1 MGRDAGHVTK
11 EQLHLFLARKLPKER
26 AAAVVRHLL
35 SGCPGCLA
43 LAREAGWTSV
53 LPGPPAD
60 IENIEY
66 DAIFRRLDLLHTLV
80 EGDILAER
88 ERAESLWARLQSHS
102 PERRLLIVRHEER
115 YHLWGLY
122 ERILAESRKASRTDP
137 LAAADLAYLA
147 LAVVDRLNPRT
158 YGDLRLHDFRGAAWV
173 ALANAKRMAA
183 DFAGCQDALRNAR
196 AELDQGTED
205 PLEEAHLWSVHGSS
219 LTDLGELEQAVAVLE
234 RAVVCARR
242 IGDRHFEGRTVLQ
255 QASAIAETDPRRGI
269 ELARRALSLLN
280 REQDPHLEL
289 GAWHI
294 LAFCLAASG
303 EPREA
308 EAILAPR
315 RHLYLGYSD
324 PQTLARLCRL
334 EAWIAREK
342 GELIQAEHLFR
353 EQRAL
358 YAEHDLDFDQVLAAL
373 ELAEVLTLQTRITDA
388 LEILAET
395 YPVLQAWGLQVDVLR
410 SWILLEKSVKA
421 RAVDVRAFRDLAELL
436 RRRWFRST

>member
-11 EQLHLFLARKLPKER
+11 EQLHLFLGRKLPKER

-43 LAREAGWTSV
+43 LAREAGWTSA
-53 LPGPPAD
+53 LPGPPA
-60 IENIEY
+60 NLANREY
-66 DAIFRRLDLLHTLV
+66 DAMFRRLDLLHALV

-88 ERAESLWARLQSHS
+88 ERADSLWARLQSHA
-102 PERRLLIVRHEER
+102 PERRLLIVRNEER

-122 ERILAESRKASRTDP
+122 ERILAESRQASGTDP

-158 YGDLRLHDFRGAAWV
+158 YGHLRLHDFRGAAWV

-183 DFAGCQDALRNAR
+183 DFAGCQDALRHAR
-196 AELDQGTED
+196 AELDLGTED
-205 PLEEAHLWSVHGSS
+205 PLEEAQLRSVRGSY

-242 IGDRHFEGRTVLQ
+242 IGDRHLEGRTVLQ
-255 QASAIAETDPRRGI
+255 QASAIGETDPRRGI
-269 ELARRALSLLN
+269 ELARRALALLN
-280 REQDPHLEL
+280 GTQDPHLEL

-294 LAFCLAASG
+294 LAFCLAAAG
-303 EPREA
+303 KPREA
-308 EAILAPR
+308 EAILDAR
-315 RHLYLGYSD
+315 RHLYPRYPD
-324 PQTLARLCRL
+324 PQTLARLYRL

-373 ELAEVLTLQTRITDA
+373 ELAEVLTLETRVTES

-421 RAVDVRAFRDLAELL
+421 RAATTQAFRDLADLL
-436 RRRWFRST
+436 RRRWFRP